1 MMKDNLERII
11 VMGTS
16 DQYSNGI
23 NEARK
28 DYQKIA
34 GKIYED
40 DKSYESQM
48 ALFLEWYVFDR
59 VDIDTDRTIIE
70 TIINESRDSW
80 PLHLLQIYEGF
91 ATNIYG
97 LFGIKKIRS
106 DSITVINLFD
116 NEKYEAVESDGKLL
130 FSKYDLFE
138 GRLVPYEN
146 SYHFTGSFCFHP
158 EKAGKFIKQQI
169 EEVSVNQLAYK
180 KDLKKMKSQL
190 DDEIKSL
197 NKTEIKI
204 DKLKSKLEKS
214 NSENKISKIKMEMA
228 GFEAKKSDFEAKVSH
243 MEKLI
248 NSFVHEKIIR
258 EGRAAHALLAQKLS
272 YMHLIWERSRQID
285 LNDIYRN

>member
-1 MMKDNLERII
+1 MMKDKLERLI

-23 NEARK
+23 YEARK

-34 GKIYED
+34 GEIYED

-106 DSITVINLFD
+106 DSITVINLF
-116 NEKYEAVESDGKLL
+116 
-130 FSKYDLFE
+130 
-138 GRLVPYEN
+138 
-146 SYHFTGSFCFHP
+146 
-158 EKAGKFIKQQI
+158 
-169 EEVSVNQLAYK
+169 
-180 KDLKKMKSQL
+180 
-190 DDEIKSL
+190 
-197 NKTEIKI
+197 
-204 DKLKSKLEKS
+204 
-214 NSENKISKIKMEMA
+214 
-228 GFEAKKSDFEAKVSH
+228 
-243 MEKLI
+243 
-248 NSFVHEKIIR
+248 VHEKIIR
-258 EGRAAHALLAQKLS
+258 EGRAAHTLLAQKLS